1 MNIGRVRRI
10 HVKQPIGGLP
20 LLPRTLYRSKLPSL
34 APSLAVACFTS
45 ILTVS
50 SAVAADQPAKLYE
63 DTPVRW
69 AFGSIQVENDLF
81 ANIANTDR
89 HYTNGLQASFLSA
102 PTELPGL
109 LKDIATIRVPF
120 AAQGSPATHRLG
132 IALGHTIF
140 TPDDTSTR
148 AAIADDRPYAAWL
161 HLTLTLQTLWETAH
175 AGSYQDQ
182 WKIDVGVVGPAAG
195 GRFVQ
200 NNWHKLIGADSAN
213 GWSNQLRNEPALNV
227 TFERAWNTPELAPGS
242 LGGFEIDAIPYVVA
256 ALGNVQTYAGGGA
269 TFRIGP
275 DLPDDF
281 GPARI
286 YPGIGGSEVFTPEPG
301 FNWYLFAGVEGRAI
315 GRDMFLDGNLFSQ
328 SHSVD
333 KRHFVSD
340 LRLGAVAFWDDLRLS
355 FAHIYRTKEFS
366 SQTKADQFGS
376 LSLGVAF

>member
-1 MNIGRVRRI
+1 MLLRLLSHSIPHALALTGLVATGFAPALLAAPAFADDAPERFA
-10 HVKQPIGGLP
+10 KDAPI
-20 LLPRTLYRSKLPSL
+20 
-34 APSLAVACFTS
+34 
-45 ILTVS
+45 
-50 SAVAADQPAKLYE
+50 
-63 DTPVRW
+63 RW
-69 AFGSIQVENDLF
+69 AYGSIQVENDLF
-81 ANIANTDR
+81 ANFANTDR
-89 HYTNGLQASFLSA
+89 HYTNGLQASFLSE
-102 PTELPGL
+102 PTELPGI
-109 LKDIATIRVPF
+109 LKDIATIPVPF
-120 AAQGSPATHRLG
+120 GADGSPATHRLG
-132 IALGHTIF
+132 LSLGHSIF
-140 TPDDTSTR
+140 TPDDTSTTTT
-148 AAIADDRPYAAWL
+148 IADDRPYAAWL
-161 HLTLTLQTLWETAH
+161 HLTLTLQTLWKTDGV
-175 AGSYQDQ
+175 GSYQDQ

-200 NNWHKLIGADSAN
+200 NNWHKLIGADEAN

-227 TFERAWNTPELAPGS
+227 TFERAWNSPELAPAT
-242 LGGFEIDAIPYVVA
+242 LGGFEMDAIPYVVA

-301 FNWYLFAGVEGRAI
+301 FNWYLFAGIEGRVI

-333 KRHFVSD
+333 KRYFVSD
-340 LRLGAVAFWDDLRLS
+340 LRLGAVAFWEDVRVS

-366 SQTKADQFGS
+366 AQKKADQFGS